1 MPEAVR
7 LLMML
12 ALAGAAVTF
21 AGSGIAWFQNDQRRI
36 RRALKKVLSAE
47 PQNVLSGYGKGV
59 GFDLEKGLA
68 AVAWDGGEWCLV
80 YKASELLGAELII
93 DGQVAAR
100 VYRDEPRRALDQVG
114 AEAARVTLRLVF
126 DDPKHPDF
134 TIDLW
139 IFDPRARNQPPPAE
153 TVKVANRW
161 VSGLESLIRRHAP
174 KVAPRPGPPPPPP
187 PTPLFDQGPADE
199 TPPWDDD
206 PDELD
211 R

>member
-7 LLMML
+7 LLLTL

-21 AGSGIAWFQNDQRRI
+21 AGSGAAWFRNDQRRI
-36 RRALKKVLSAE
+36 RRALKRVLKAE
-47 PQNVLSGYGKGV
+47 PQNLMVGHGRGV
-59 GFDLEKGLA
+59 GFDLEKGA
-68 AVAWDGGEWCLV
+68 IGVAWDAGEWCLIYRV
-80 YKASELLGAELII
+80 GELLGAELII

-126 DDPKHPDF
+126 DDPRHPDF

-139 IFDPRARNQPPPAE
+139 VFDPRARHQPPPAE
-153 TVKVANRW
+153 TVKMANRW
-161 VSGLESLIRRHAP
+161 ISGLESLLRRHAP
-174 KVAPRPGPPPPPP
+174 KVAAPPPPPP
-187 PTPLFDQGPADE
+187 PPAPLFDQGDE
-199 TPPWDDD
+199 EPPPWDDA
-206 PDELD
+206 PDDLD